1 MRLCA
6 RSNNLFI
13 HLWRLASNHV
23 CDQQVVSACQP
34 RLELNDFI
42 AAAREDPLVCKA
54 IVDSLVGSGP
64 IRDSHIDDNDRKQ
77 QKLVHKSLLV
87 RFQFGCRNRCTIV
100 DEEATLVPTMSN
112 RTHLR

>member
-77 QKLVHKSLLV
+77 QKLVHKSLFV
-87 RFQFGCRNRCTIV
+87 RFEFGCRNRCTIV